1 MRRKTRQFDLHP
13 RHYKASLQIPLFTL
27 AHLSDIH
34 LSPMPRARR
43 RDLIG
48 KRVLG
53 YVNWHRGRKL
63 VHRRDVLDV
72 LTHDLIVR
80 EPDHIAVTGDL
91 VNLGLPEEFA
101 LAAEWLRHLG
111 PPEKVTAI
119 PGNHDAYVRL
129 HPERGTGHWLPYMQ
143 SNEAGEALIRTPPTA
158 FPFVRRF
165 GDIAL
170 VALSSAIPTMPFIAA
185 GRLGSAQIA
194 FLGLA
199 LEELGRQGLFRVV
212 LVHHPPLAGQAGWR
226 RGLRDAK
233 ALTSLLKERGAELVL
248 HGHNH
253 EQTLFELDTVTGP
266 AIVVGVPSASEAVS
280 GRIPAARYNEYRIG
294 KVKNGWQC
302 EMVGRAVADSNA
314 HVWECERRV
323 LRDF

>member
-1 MRRKTRQFDLHP
+1 
-13 RHYKASLQIPLFTL
+13 LFTL

-43 RDLIG
+43 RDLVG

-63 VHRRDVLDV
+63 VHRRDILDV
-72 LTHDLIVR
+72 LTRDLVER
-80 EPDHIAVTGDL
+80 QPDHIAVTGDL
-91 VNLGLPEEFA
+91 VNLGLPEEFL

-111 PPEKVTAI
+111 PPDRVTAI

-129 HPERGTGHWLPYMQ
+129 HPERGTGRWRPFME

-158 FPFVRRF
+158 FPFVRRY
-165 GDIAL
+165 GDVAL

-185 GRLGSAQIA
+185 GRLGSAQRA
-194 FLGLA
+194 FLKLA
-199 LEELGRQGLFRVV
+199 LEELSRAGLFRVV
-212 LVHHPPLAGQAGWR
+212 LIHHPPLPGQASWR

-233 ALTSLLKERGAELVL
+233 ATIGILKEAGAELVL

-253 EQTLFELDTVTGP
+253 EQTVFEFDTVTGP
-266 AIVVGVPSASEAVS
+266 AVVVGVPSASEAVS
-280 GRIPAARYNEYRIG
+280 GRIPAARYNEYGIARVG
-294 KVKNGWQC
+294 NGWRC
-302 EMVGRAVADSNA
+302 EMVGRAVADSNS

-323 LRDF
+323 LRES